1 MTRNKNNSNESYIP
15 VDGPIVEWT
24 QDQWWLDGKTR
35 IKEKNSF
42 FQKKKVRIMIFG
54 LIFFLLAIVIL
65 IVQMRKPTNVDKNE
79 EVVSESTQEKE
90 LSSLQQQIV
99 KLRSQLKQSDPANRE
114 TPLPVVEM
122 NIVIEMD

>member
-1 MTRNKNNSNESYIP
+1 MTRKHKKADELYAP
-15 VDGPIVEWT
+15 VEGPIVEWT

-42 FQKKKVRIMIFG
+42 FQKKKVKIIILG
-54 LIFFLLAIVIL
+54 LTFFILAIGL
-65 IVQMRKPTNVDKNE
+65 LMVQMRKPPSVNKNE
-79 EVVSESTQEKE
+79 ETVPDSTQEKE

-122 NIVIEMD
+122 NIIIEMD